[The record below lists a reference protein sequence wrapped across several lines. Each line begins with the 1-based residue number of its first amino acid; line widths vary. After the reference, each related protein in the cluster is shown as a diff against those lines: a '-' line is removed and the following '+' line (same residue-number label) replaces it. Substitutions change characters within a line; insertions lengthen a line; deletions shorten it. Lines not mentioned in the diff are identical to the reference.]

1 MSCICLVH
9 FDRNKENEVEVNE
22 ELMTAIMINPG
33 TRNSVK
39 GAPMVLWSFRTKLK
53 IVRKSNEEMMGGKR
67 DCEMVVYNLYNS
79 LFTMYAKLVLLIFC
93 DAKEHFF

>member
-1 MSCICLVH
+1 MGVVSINWMCFVH
-9 FDRNKENEVEVNE
+9 FERNKENDVAANA

-39 GAPMVLWSFRTKLK
+39 GAPMVALSFNTKLK
-53 IVRKSNEEMMGGKR
+53 MVRNNNEEMMGGNN

-79 LFTMYAKLVLLIFC
+79 RFTR
-93 DAKEHFF
+93 